1 MQQGKVGCF
10 LLPLLS
16 LSLVWENDQGHYRP
30 VNFSFSLF
38 GGEVMH
44 PSLIEYF
51 IQEPEVWPS
60 SSSTGY
66 FVLKL
71 PNELNIVR
79 ELTVE
84 LQVAQ
89 VPPVGLLVN

>member
-1 MQQGKVGCF
+1 
-10 LLPLLS
+10 
-16 LSLVWENDQGHYRP
+16 
-30 VNFSFSLF
+30 
-38 GGEVMH
+38 MH

-51 IQEPEVWPS
+51 IQEQEVWPS

-89 VPPVGLLVN
+89 VPPVGLFVN